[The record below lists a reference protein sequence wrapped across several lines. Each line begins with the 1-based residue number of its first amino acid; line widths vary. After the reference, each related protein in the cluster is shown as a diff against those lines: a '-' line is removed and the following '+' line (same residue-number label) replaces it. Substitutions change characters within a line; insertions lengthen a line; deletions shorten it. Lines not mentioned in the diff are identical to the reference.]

1 MRPCFLL
8 DVHIRLGKGETGMS
22 ALSAACFGA
31 ACSASKGV
39 MVVLDNE
46 DEKRVVYYQCLQESF
61 SGRALLPLQL

>member
-1 MRPCFLL
+1 
-8 DVHIRLGKGETGMS
+8 MS

-31 ACSASKGV
+31 AYSASKGV

-46 DEKRVVYYQCLQESF
+46 DERRVVYYQCLQESF